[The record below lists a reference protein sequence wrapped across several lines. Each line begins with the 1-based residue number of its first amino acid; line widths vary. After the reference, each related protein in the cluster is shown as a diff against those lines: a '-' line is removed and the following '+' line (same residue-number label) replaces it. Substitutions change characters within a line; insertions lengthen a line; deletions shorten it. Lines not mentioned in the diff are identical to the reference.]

1 MAKGEDGIESCEPKN
16 TPGAKSP
23 ASKAEGMQMKKA
35 DGSGG
40 EMSAVNLKNTPGA
53 KSPASKEQGS
63 GSEGPKSM
71 AKTETGKI
79 ESCEPKNTPGAKSP
93 ASKAEGMQ
101 MEKSENTEVELL
113 KSELELKKLKKQQCK
128 EFLTKLAKKTAP
140 QGKAITSLGCYR

>member
-1 MAKGEDGIESCEPKN
+1 MGGDAGMSKAEITSCEPGK

-23 ASKAEGMQMKKA
+23 ASKAEGVQMNKA
-35 DGSGG
+35 DGCGG
-40 EMSAVNLKNTPGA
+40 EMAASDPHNTPGA

-113 KSELELKKLKKQQCK
+113 KSELQLRKRISKLQLRN
-128 EFLTKLAKKTAP
+128 F
-140 QGKAITSLGCYR
+140 